1 MRLLPI
7 LLLLPYLAHAQ
18 GPLDGFL
25 KGKGVFNLV
34 PNFSFNNADRYFGAP
49 GETYDIPFN
58 GNTLSVFS
66 EYGLTEKI
74 DLVATGAYVFTSAR
88 SGFQDGG
95 VFVKY
100 RPVYHQTQK
109 AGKIG
114 LLLGTGLS
122 FPLADYEPAAEGA
135 LGQKAVVM
143 PLRMLLQWEL
153 PFGLFLHASGGYN
166 VRFDELKAEDIA
178 GITAVRP
185 DYEPVEPP
193 DYGTLLLKAGFPA
206 KHFYVDGWVEWQK
219 AYGGSDYAPGLPDLP
234 QAYGVS
240 YTQTGGT
247 LYYSD
252 NGRTGYI
259 LSGAYT
265 FQGRNTSDVVRV
277 TLGMSFNLTAR

>member
-1 MRLLPI
+1 MRFIPVLLF
-7 LLLLPYLAHAQ
+7 LASLAHAQ
-18 GPLDGFL
+18 GPLDGYL

-34 PNFSFNNADRYFGAP
+34 PNFSFNSADRYFGAP

-58 GNTLSVFS
+58 GNTLSVFG

-74 DLVATGAYVFTSAR
+74 DLVATGAYVFTSVR
-88 SGFQDGG
+88 SGLQDGG
-95 VFVKY
+95 LFVKY
-100 RPVYHQTQK
+100 RPIYHEFSK
-109 AGKIG
+109 AGK
-114 LLLGTGLS
+114 LAVLFGTGIS
-122 FPLADYEPAAEGA
+122 FPLSDYEPTAEGA
-135 LGQKAVVM
+135 IGQKAM
-143 PLRMLLQWEL
+143 MAPLRLLLQWEL

-166 VRFDELKAEDIA
+166 IRFDELKADDVA
-178 GITAVRP
+178 AITALRP
-185 DYEPVEPP
+185 DFNPEQPP
-193 DYGTLLLKAGFPA
+193 DHSTFLLKTGFPA

-219 AYGGSDYAPGLPDLP
+219 AYGGSDYAPGVPDLP

-265 FQGRNTSDVVRV
+265 FQGRNTSDVVRA
-277 TLGMSFNLTAR
+277 TLGMSFSF